1 MVGLQ
6 LCTRECM
13 TSLTLCVRISH
24 ANRQPSDDSADFV
37 FYVMDC
43 KELKTTPFSLVSPR
57 LSSPPALVLLPRL
70 ASNRL
75 TSQPLSVSTR
85 QEEGG
90 LGDGTRRT
98 TSGGRGGE
106 EEEGLFKADAVNE
119 EDPERGR
126 RRRRRRRKVYSKL
139 TQ

>member
-43 KELKTTPFSLVSPR
+43 KELKTIPFSLVSPR
-57 LSSPPALVLLPRL
+57 LCSPPALVLLPRL

-90 LGDGTRRT
+90 WRLLRRRK
-98 TSGGRGGE
+98 GRRE
-106 EEEGLFKADAVNE
+106 EEEEQE
-119 EDPERGR
+119 EEEEEEESLGR
-126 RRRRRRRKVYSKL
+126 
-139 TQ
+139 